1 VKIQWKKWSQA
12 NNEKTKQTSQNNLKK
27 KLKSII
33 QVGITSSSQ
42 ACKKFSFIQ
51 TTRKFT
57 QPF

>member
-27 KLKSII
+27 TLKSII
-33 QVGITSSSQ
+33 QVGITSSQ

-51 TTRKFT
+51 TTRKFS